1 MQNPIVNLLYLWSLL
16 LCRVIQMLPV
26 HCSVISFIIFWI
38 KYAYSWK
45 IEHRGYMPHT
55 LYVWYIVSMMLMW
68 DKRREKE
75 KYQGGRN
82 VFKTCARFH
91 FHALQRCQDWLQYK
105 GISQE
110 KQLGRA
116 EQSVMATKPHLQHLS
131 PPSFTSNSLKR
142 SFIETLQD
150 NLC

>member
-1 MQNPIVNLLYLWSLL
+1 MDA
-16 LCRVIQMLPV
+16 M
-26 HCSVISFIIFWI
+26 CSKLVQDFIF
-38 KYAYSWK
+38 
-45 IEHRGYMPHT
+45 MPCKGF
-55 LYVWYIVSMMLMW
+55 M
-68 DKRREKE
+68 
-75 KYQGGRN
+75 
-82 VFKTCARFH
+82 
-91 FHALQRCQDWLQYK
+91 CQDWLQYK

-116 EQSVMATKPHLQHLS
+116 EQSVMGTKPHLQHLS

>member
-1 MQNPIVNLLYLWSLL
+1 MKKSNL
-16 LCRVIQMLPV
+16 
-26 HCSVISFIIFWI
+26 
-38 KYAYSWK
+38 
-45 IEHRGYMPHT
+45 
-55 LYVWYIVSMMLMW
+55 

-82 VFKTCARFH
+82 VFKPCAWFH
-91 FHALQRCQDWLQYK
+91 FHSLQRCQDWLQYK